1 MTSPV
6 SIAAYRAIPN
16 LEERQRRVLSCI
28 AAYPDVSSN
37 DISRIAR
44 MDVRN
49 VRSRVGEL
57 LKQGAI
63 YVSGEKVDRITGHTV
78 RKYRVQETET

>member
-6 SIAAYRAIPN
+6 SIAAYRAIPD
-16 LEERQRRVLSCI
+16 LEARQRRVLGCI

-37 DISRIAR
+37 DISRIMR

-57 LKQGAI
+57 LRQGEI
-63 YVSGEKVDRITGHTV
+63 YVSGEKVDRLTGHTV
-78 RKYRVQETET
+78 RQYRVTEAEA

>member
-16 LEERQRRVLSCI
+16 LEERQRRVM
-28 AAYPDVSSN
+28 
-37 DISRIAR
+37 DI
-44 MDVRN
+44 RN

-57 LKQGAI
+57 LKQGEI

-78 RKYRVQETET
+78 RKYRVMEAEA

>member
-6 SIAAYRAIPN
+6 SIVAYRAIPN

-49 VRSRVGEL
+49 VRSRGGEL
-57 LKQGAI
+57 LKAGKI
-63 YVSGEKVDRITGHTV
+63 YVSGKKVDRITGHTV
-78 RKYRVQETET
+78 RKYRVMGVEA